1 MNTNK
6 DIAGQNQKTDEIIS
20 QRRNAFTNA
29 INANVNKSILFG
41 LKEEDIA
48 TFLSPRKMCEGG
60 GYEAELAKL
69 RAGET
74 ELKTRFNQDMQALQ
88 EASINKFETQKL
100 AWDKSDELGKGVVG
114 VNPLQDPLKKEPE
127 KQETELYE
135 AELAKS
141 RAREAELKT
150 RFNQEMQALQEA
162 SFNKFKTQ
170 KLVWDKSDEL
180 GKGVVQDPPEKQKG
194 WSNLL
199 RAFSGI
205 GLDALANIGE
215 RVTNESDLNA
225 KNKLYNQTV
234 AENLFNTVS
243 ASKGYNTI
251 NPTISGVASPNLTG
265 FTNQFQGYAALG
277 GDKQSTSFQKGTKLD
292 YDENTLKELDKLGIK
307 YKIVT
312 E

>member
-48 TFLSPRKMCEGG
+48 TFLSPRKMVKGG

-74 ELKTRFNQDMQALQ
+74 ESKTRFNQDMQALQ
-88 EASINKFETQKL
+88 EASFNKFKTQKP

-114 VNPLQDPLKKEPE
+114 VNPLEE
-127 KQETELYE
+127 
-135 AELAKS
+135 
-141 RAREAELKT
+141 
-150 RFNQEMQALQEA
+150 
-162 SFNKFKTQ
+162 
-170 KLVWDKSDEL
+170 
-180 GKGVVQDPPEKQKG
+180 PEKQKG

-215 RVTNESDLNA
+215 NESDLNA
-225 KNKLYNQTV
+225 ENKLYNQTV

>member
-48 TFLSPRKMCEGG
+48 TFLSPRKMGEGG

-88 EASINKFETQKL
+88 EASFNKFKTQKL
-100 AWDKSDELGKGVVG
+100 AWDKSDEGVVG
-114 VNPLQDPLKKEPE
+114 VNPLQD
-127 KQETELYE
+127 Q
-135 AELAKS
+135 
-141 RAREAELKT
+141 
-150 RFNQEMQALQEA
+150 
-162 SFNKFKTQ
+162 
-170 KLVWDKSDEL
+170 
-180 GKGVVQDPPEKQKG
+180 QKG

-225 KNKLYNQTV
+225 KNKLYNQNV

>member
-48 TFLSPRKMCEGG
+48 TFLSPRKMDKGG

-74 ELKTRFNQDMQALQ
+74 ESKTRFNQDMQALQ
-88 EASINKFETQKL
+88 EASFNKFKTQKL

-114 VNPLQDPLKKEPE
+114 VNP
-127 KQETELYE
+127 
-135 AELAKS
+135 
-141 RAREAELKT
+141 
-150 RFNQEMQALQEA
+150 F
-162 SFNKFKTQ
+162 
-170 KLVWDKSDEL
+170 
-180 GKGVVQDPPEKQKG
+180 EKQKG

>member
-48 TFLSPRKMCEGG
+48 TFLSPRKMGKGG

-74 ELKTRFNQDMQALQ
+74 ESKTRFNQDMQALQ
-88 EASINKFETQKL
+88 EASFNKFKTQKL

-114 VNPLQDPLKKEPE
+114 VNP
-127 KQETELYE
+127 
-135 AELAKS
+135 
-141 RAREAELKT
+141 
-150 RFNQEMQALQEA
+150 F
-162 SFNKFKTQ
+162 
-170 KLVWDKSDEL
+170 
-180 GKGVVQDPPEKQKG
+180 EKQKG

-265 FTNQFQGYAALG
+265 FPNQFQGYAALG

>member
-48 TFLSPRKMCEGG
+48 TFLSPRKMFGG
-60 GYEAELAKL
+60 GEKELAKIREGEAELKA
-69 RAGET
+69 
-74 ELKTRFNQDMQALQ
+74 RFNQEMQALQ
-88 EASINKFETQKL
+88 EASINKFKTQKL
-100 AWDKSDELGKGVVG
+100 PWDKSDELGKGVVG
-114 VNPLQDPLKKEPE
+114 VNPLEDPLKKE
-127 KQETELYE
+127 
-135 AELAKS
+135 
-141 RAREAELKT
+141 
-150 RFNQEMQALQEA
+150 
-162 SFNKFKTQ
+162 
-170 KLVWDKSDEL
+170 
-180 GKGVVQDPPEKQKG
+180 EKQKG

-215 RVTNESDLNA
+215 RVTNESDLNT
-225 KNKLYNQTV
+225 KNKLYNQNV

-265 FTNQFQGYAALG
+265 FPNQFQGYAALG

>member
-48 TFLSPRKMCEGG
+48 TFLSPRKMDEGG

-74 ELKTRFNQDMQALQ
+74 EAKKRFDQEMQALQ
-88 EASINKFETQKL
+88 EASFNKFKTQKL

-114 VNPLQDPLKKEPE
+114 VNPLQE
-127 KQETELYE
+127 
-135 AELAKS
+135 
-141 RAREAELKT
+141 
-150 RFNQEMQALQEA
+150 
-162 SFNKFKTQ
+162 
-170 KLVWDKSDEL
+170 
-180 GKGVVQDPPEKQKG
+180 QKG

>member
-48 TFLSPRKMCEGG
+48 TFLSPRKMGEGG
-60 GYEAELAKL
+60 EA
-69 RAGET
+69 

-88 EASINKFETQKL
+88 EASFNKFKTQKL

-114 VNPLQDPLKKEPE
+114 VNPLQE
-127 KQETELYE
+127 
-135 AELAKS
+135 
-141 RAREAELKT
+141 
-150 RFNQEMQALQEA
+150 
-162 SFNKFKTQ
+162 
-170 KLVWDKSDEL
+170 
-180 GKGVVQDPPEKQKG
+180 QKG

>member
-88 EASINKFETQKL
+88 EASFNKFKTQKL

-114 VNPLQDPLKKEPE
+114 VNPL
-127 KQETELYE
+127 
-135 AELAKS
+135 
-141 RAREAELKT
+141 
-150 RFNQEMQALQEA
+150 
-162 SFNKFKTQ
+162 
-170 KLVWDKSDEL
+170 
-180 GKGVVQDPPEKQKG
+180 QDPPEKQKG

-215 RVTNESDLNA
+215 RVTNESD
-225 KNKLYNQTV
+225 LYNQTV

>member
-48 TFLSPRKMCEGG
+48 TFSSPRKMGGGG

-74 ELKTRFNQDMQALQ
+74 EFKTRFNQDMQALQ
-88 EASINKFETQKL
+88 EASFNKFKTQKVVGVNPLQDPLKKAGETEFKTRFNQDMQALQEASFNKFKTQKL

-114 VNPLQDPLKKEPE
+114 VNPLQE
-127 KQETELYE
+127 
-135 AELAKS
+135 
-141 RAREAELKT
+141 
-150 RFNQEMQALQEA
+150 
-162 SFNKFKTQ
+162 
-170 KLVWDKSDEL
+170 
-180 GKGVVQDPPEKQKG
+180 QKG

>member
-48 TFLSPRKMCEGG
+48 TFLSPRKMGEGG
-60 GYEAELAKL
+60 GYEAELAKS

-88 EASINKFETQKL
+88 EASFNKFKTQKL

-114 VNPLQDPLKKEPE
+114 VNP
-127 KQETELYE
+127 
-135 AELAKS
+135 
-141 RAREAELKT
+141 
-150 RFNQEMQALQEA
+150 F
-162 SFNKFKTQ
+162 
-170 KLVWDKSDEL
+170 
-180 GKGVVQDPPEKQKG
+180 EKQKG

>member
-48 TFLSPRKMCEGG
+48 TFLSPRKMGEGG
-60 GYEAELAKL
+60 EA
-69 RAGET
+69 

-88 EASINKFETQKL
+88 EASFNKFKTQKL

-114 VNPLQDPLKKEPE
+114 VNPLQDPLKE
-127 KQETELYE
+127 EL
-135 AELAKS
+135 
-141 RAREAELKT
+141 
-150 RFNQEMQALQEA
+150 
-162 SFNKFKTQ
+162 
-170 KLVWDKSDEL
+170 
-180 GKGVVQDPPEKQKG
+180 EKQKG

>member
-48 TFLSPRKMCEGG
+48 TFSSPRKMGGGG
-60 GYEAELAKL
+60 GYEAEIAKL

-74 ELKTRFNQDMQALQ
+74 EFKTRFDQDMLALQ
-88 EASINKFETQKL
+88 EASFNKFKTQKL

-114 VNPLQDPLKKEPE
+114 VNPLQE
-127 KQETELYE
+127 
-135 AELAKS
+135 
-141 RAREAELKT
+141 
-150 RFNQEMQALQEA
+150 
-162 SFNKFKTQ
+162 
-170 KLVWDKSDEL
+170 
-180 GKGVVQDPPEKQKG
+180 QKG

>member
-48 TFLSPRKMCEGG
+48 TFLSPRKMGEGG
-60 GYEAELAKL
+60 GKEAELAKL

-88 EASINKFETQKL
+88 EASFNKFKTQKL

-114 VNPLQDPLKKEPE
+114 VNPLQDP
-127 KQETELYE
+127 
-135 AELAKS
+135 
-141 RAREAELKT
+141 
-150 RFNQEMQALQEA
+150 
-162 SFNKFKTQ
+162 
-170 KLVWDKSDEL
+170 
-180 GKGVVQDPPEKQKG
+180 KQKG

-215 RVTNESDLNA
+215 RVTNESDLNV
-225 KNKLYNQTV
+225 YNQTV

>member
-48 TFLSPRKMCEGG
+48 TFLSPRKMVGG
-60 GYEAELAKL
+60 GEAELKA
-69 RAGET
+69 
-74 ELKTRFNQDMQALQ
+74 RFNQDMQALQ
-88 EASINKFETQKL
+88 EASFNKFKTQKL

-114 VNPLQDPLKKEPE
+114 VNPLEE
-127 KQETELYE
+127 
-135 AELAKS
+135 
-141 RAREAELKT
+141 
-150 RFNQEMQALQEA
+150 
-162 SFNKFKTQ
+162 
-170 KLVWDKSDEL
+170 
-180 GKGVVQDPPEKQKG
+180 PEKQKG

-215 RVTNESDLNA
+215 RVTNESDLNV
-225 KNKLYNQTV
+225 KNKLYNQNV

-265 FTNQFQGYAALG
+265 FKNQFQGYAALG

>member
-48 TFLSPRKMCEGG
+48 TFLSPRKMGEGG

-69 RAGET
+69 RARET
-74 ELKTRFNQDMQALQ
+74 EF
-88 EASINKFETQKL
+88 
-100 AWDKSDELGKGVVG
+100 
-114 VNPLQDPLKKEPE
+114 
-127 KQETELYE
+127 
-135 AELAKS
+135 
-141 RAREAELKT
+141 KT

-180 GKGVVQDPPEKQKG
+180 GKGVVGVNPLQDQQKG

-225 KNKLYNQTV
+225 KNKLYNQNV

>member
-48 TFLSPRKMCEGG
+48 TFLSPRKMDVGG
-60 GYEAELAKL
+60 EAES
-69 RAGET
+69 
-74 ELKTRFNQDMQALQ
+74 KTRFNQDMQALQ
-88 EASINKFETQKL
+88 EASFNKFKTQKL

-114 VNPLQDPLKKEPE
+114 VNPLE
-127 KQETELYE
+127 
-135 AELAKS
+135 
-141 RAREAELKT
+141 
-150 RFNQEMQALQEA
+150 
-162 SFNKFKTQ
+162 
-170 KLVWDKSDEL
+170 
-180 GKGVVQDPPEKQKG
+180 PEKQKG

>member
-48 TFLSPRKMCEGG
+48 TFLSPRKMVRGG
-60 GYEAELAKL
+60 EK
-69 RAGET
+69 
-74 ELKTRFNQDMQALQ
+74 ELKARFNQDMQALQ
-88 EASINKFETQKL
+88 EASFNKFKTQKL

-114 VNPLQDPLKKEPE
+114 VNPLEE
-127 KQETELYE
+127 
-135 AELAKS
+135 
-141 RAREAELKT
+141 
-150 RFNQEMQALQEA
+150 
-162 SFNKFKTQ
+162 
-170 KLVWDKSDEL
+170 
-180 GKGVVQDPPEKQKG
+180 PEKQKG

>member
-48 TFLSPRKMCEGG
+48 TFLSPRKMGG
-60 GYEAELAKL
+60 GGEYEAELAKL

-88 EASINKFETQKL
+88 EASFNKFKTQKL

-114 VNPLQDPLKKEPE
+114 VNP
-127 KQETELYE
+127 
-135 AELAKS
+135 
-141 RAREAELKT
+141 
-150 RFNQEMQALQEA
+150 F
-162 SFNKFKTQ
+162 
-170 KLVWDKSDEL
+170 
-180 GKGVVQDPPEKQKG
+180 EKQKG

>member
-48 TFLSPRKMCEGG
+48 TFLSPRKMVRGG

-69 RAGET
+69 REREA
-74 ELKTRFNQDMQALQ
+74 ELKARFNQDMQAMQ
-88 EASINKFETQKL
+88 EASFNKFKTQKL

-114 VNPLQDPLKKEPE
+114 VNPLE
-127 KQETELYE
+127 K
-135 AELAKS
+135 
-141 RAREAELKT
+141 
-150 RFNQEMQALQEA
+150 
-162 SFNKFKTQ
+162 
-170 KLVWDKSDEL
+170 
-180 GKGVVQDPPEKQKG
+180 PEKQKG

-225 KNKLYNQTV
+225 KNKLYNQNV

>member
-20 QRRNAFTNA
+20 QRRNTFTNA

-48 TFLSPRKMCEGG
+48 TFLSPRKMGDGG

-69 RAGET
+69 RARET
-74 ELKTRFNQDMQALQ
+74 ESKTRFNQDMQALQ
-88 EASINKFETQKL
+88 EASMNKFKTQKL

-114 VNPLQDPLKKEPE
+114 VNPLQDPLKEE
-127 KQETELYE
+127 
-135 AELAKS
+135 
-141 RAREAELKT
+141 
-150 RFNQEMQALQEA
+150 
-162 SFNKFKTQ
+162 
-170 KLVWDKSDEL
+170 
-180 GKGVVQDPPEKQKG
+180 PEKQKG

>member
-60 GYEAELAKL
+60 GYEAEL
-69 RAGET
+69 
-74 ELKTRFNQDMQALQ
+74 
-88 EASINKFETQKL
+88 
-100 AWDKSDELGKGVVG
+100 
-114 VNPLQDPLKKEPE
+114 
-127 KQETELYE
+127 
-135 AELAKS
+135 
-141 RAREAELKT
+141 KT

-170 KLVWDKSDEL
+170 KLAWDKSDEL
-180 GKGVVQDPPEKQKG
+180 GKGVVGVNPLEPEKQKG

-215 RVTNESDLNA
+215 RVTNESDLNV
-225 KNKLYNQTV
+225 KNKLYNQNV

>member
-20 QRRNAFTNA
+20 QRRNTFTNA

-48 TFLSPRKMCEGG
+48 TFLSPRKMVDGG

-69 RAGET
+69 RARET
-74 ELKTRFNQDMQALQ
+74 ESKTRFNQDMQALQ
-88 EASINKFETQKL
+88 ASMNKFKTQKL
-100 AWDKSDELGKGVVG
+100 PWDKSDELGKGVVG
-114 VNPLQDPLKKEPE
+114 VNPLQDPLKEE
-127 KQETELYE
+127 
-135 AELAKS
+135 
-141 RAREAELKT
+141 
-150 RFNQEMQALQEA
+150 
-162 SFNKFKTQ
+162 
-170 KLVWDKSDEL
+170 
-180 GKGVVQDPPEKQKG
+180 PEKQKG

>member
-48 TFLSPRKMCEGG
+48 TFLSPRKMCGGG

-74 ELKTRFNQDMQALQ
+74 EFKTRFNQDMQALQ
-88 EASINKFETQKL
+88 EASFNKFKTQKL
-100 AWDKSDELGKGVVG
+100 AGDKSDKGVVG

-127 KQETELYE
+127 SGGYE
-135 AELAKS
+135 AELAKL
-141 RAREAELKT
+141 RAGEAEAKT

-180 GKGVVQDPPEKQKG
+180 GKGVVGVNPLQDQQKG

-225 KNKLYNQTV
+225 KNKLYNQNV

>member
-48 TFLSPRKMCEGG
+48 TFLSPRKMDKGG

-74 ELKTRFNQDMQALQ
+74 ESKTRFNQDMQALQ
-88 EASINKFETQKL
+88 EASNNKFKTQKLAWDKSDGYEAELAKLRAGETESKTRFNQDMQALQEASFNKFKTQKL

-114 VNPLQDPLKKEPE
+114 VNPLQDPL
-127 KQETELYE
+127 
-135 AELAKS
+135 
-141 RAREAELKT
+141 
-150 RFNQEMQALQEA
+150 
-162 SFNKFKTQ
+162 
-170 KLVWDKSDEL
+170 
-180 GKGVVQDPPEKQKG
+180 QKG

-225 KNKLYNQTV
+225 KNKLYNQNV

>member
-48 TFLSPRKMCEGG
+48 TFLSPRKMGG
-60 GYEAELAKL
+60 GGDYEAELAKL
-69 RAGET
+69 RARET
-74 ELKTRFNQDMQALQ
+74 
-88 EASINKFETQKL
+88 
-100 AWDKSDELGKGVVG
+100 
-114 VNPLQDPLKKEPE
+114 
-127 KQETELYE
+127 
-135 AELAKS
+135 
-141 RAREAELKT
+141 ELKT

-170 KLVWDKSDEL
+170 KLAWDKSDEL
-180 GKGVVQDPPEKQKG
+180 GKGVVGVNPFEKQKG

>member
-48 TFLSPRKMCEGG
+48 TFLSPRKMGEGG

-69 RAGET
+69 RARET
-74 ELKTRFNQDMQALQ
+74 ELKTRFNQDMQASQ
-88 EASINKFETQKL
+88 EASINKFKTQKL

-114 VNPLQDPLKKEPE
+114 VNP
-127 KQETELYE
+127 
-135 AELAKS
+135 
-141 RAREAELKT
+141 
-150 RFNQEMQALQEA
+150 F
-162 SFNKFKTQ
+162 
-170 KLVWDKSDEL
+170 
-180 GKGVVQDPPEKQKG
+180 EKQKG

>member
-48 TFLSPRKMCEGG
+48 TFLSPRKMGEGG

-88 EASINKFETQKL
+88 EASFNKFKTQKL

-114 VNPLQDPLKKEPE
+114 VNP
-127 KQETELYE
+127 
-135 AELAKS
+135 
-141 RAREAELKT
+141 
-150 RFNQEMQALQEA
+150 F
-162 SFNKFKTQ
+162 
-170 KLVWDKSDEL
+170 
-180 GKGVVQDPPEKQKG
+180 EKQKG

-225 KNKLYNQTV
+225 IYNQTV

>member
-1 MNTNK
+1 
-6 DIAGQNQKTDEIIS
+6 
-20 QRRNAFTNA
+20 
-29 INANVNKSILFG
+29 
-41 LKEEDIA
+41 
-48 TFLSPRKMCEGG
+48 
-60 GYEAELAKL
+60 
-69 RAGET
+69 
-74 ELKTRFNQDMQALQ
+74 MQALQ
-88 EASINKFETQKL
+88 EASTNKFKTQKL

-114 VNPLQDPLKKEPE
+114 VNPLQDPLKEE
-127 KQETELYE
+127 
-135 AELAKS
+135 
-141 RAREAELKT
+141 
-150 RFNQEMQALQEA
+150 
-162 SFNKFKTQ
+162 
-170 KLVWDKSDEL
+170 
-180 GKGVVQDPPEKQKG
+180 PEKQKG

>member
-48 TFLSPRKMCEGG
+48 TFLSPRKMDVGG
-60 GYEAELAKL
+60 EAELKA
-69 RAGET
+69 
-74 ELKTRFNQDMQALQ
+74 RFNQEMQALQ
-88 EASINKFETQKL
+88 EASFNKFKTQKL

-114 VNPLQDPLKKEPE
+114 VNPLE
-127 KQETELYE
+127 
-135 AELAKS
+135 
-141 RAREAELKT
+141 
-150 RFNQEMQALQEA
+150 
-162 SFNKFKTQ
+162 
-170 KLVWDKSDEL
+170 
-180 GKGVVQDPPEKQKG
+180 PEKQKG

>member
-48 TFLSPRKMCEGG
+48 TFLSPRKMVDGG

-74 ELKTRFNQDMQALQ
+74 ELKTRFNQDMQASQ
-88 EASINKFETQKL
+88 EASFNKFKTQKL

-114 VNPLQDPLKKEPE
+114 VNPLQD
-127 KQETELYE
+127 
-135 AELAKS
+135 
-141 RAREAELKT
+141 
-150 RFNQEMQALQEA
+150 
-162 SFNKFKTQ
+162 
-170 KLVWDKSDEL
+170 
-180 GKGVVQDPPEKQKG
+180 KG

>member
-48 TFLSPRKMCEGG
+48 TFLSPRKMFGG
-60 GYEAELAKL
+60 GEKELAKIREGEAELKA
-69 RAGET
+69 
-74 ELKTRFNQDMQALQ
+74 RFNQEMQALQ
-88 EASINKFETQKL
+88 EASINKFKTQKL

-114 VNPLQDPLKKEPE
+114 VNPFEE
-127 KQETELYE
+127 
-135 AELAKS
+135 
-141 RAREAELKT
+141 
-150 RFNQEMQALQEA
+150 
-162 SFNKFKTQ
+162 
-170 KLVWDKSDEL
+170 
-180 GKGVVQDPPEKQKG
+180 PEKQKG

-215 RVTNESDLNA
+215 RVTNESDLNT
-225 KNKLYNQTV
+225 KNKLYNQNV

-251 NPTISGVASPNLTG
+251 NPTISGVKSPNLTG
-265 FTNQFQGYAALG
+265 FTNQLQGYAALG

>member
-48 TFLSPRKMCEGG
+48 TFLSPRKMDEGG

-69 RAGET
+69 RAGE
-74 ELKTRFNQDMQALQ
+74 A
-88 EASINKFETQKL
+88 EA
-100 AWDKSDELGKGVVG
+100 
-114 VNPLQDPLKKEPE
+114 
-127 KQETELYE
+127 
-135 AELAKS
+135 
-141 RAREAELKT
+141 KT

-170 KLVWDKSDEL
+170 KLAWDKSDEL
-180 GKGVVQDPPEKQKG
+180 GKGVVGVNPLQEQKG

>member
-48 TFLSPRKMCEGG
+48 TFLSPRKMDEGG
-60 GYEAELAKL
+60 GYEAEIAKL
-69 RAGET
+69 RARET
-74 ELKTRFNQDMQALQ
+74 EFKTRFNQDMQALQ
-88 EASINKFETQKL
+88 EASFNKFKTQKL

-114 VNPLQDPLKKEPE
+114 VNP
-127 KQETELYE
+127 
-135 AELAKS
+135 
-141 RAREAELKT
+141 
-150 RFNQEMQALQEA
+150 F
-162 SFNKFKTQ
+162 
-170 KLVWDKSDEL
+170 
-180 GKGVVQDPPEKQKG
+180 EKQKG

-215 RVTNESDLNA
+215 RVTNESDL
-225 KNKLYNQTV
+225 YNQTV

-251 NPTISGVASPNLTG
+251 NPTISGVASSNLTG

-277 GDKQSTSFQKGTKLD
+277 GDKQSASFQKGTKLD

>member
-48 TFLSPRKMCEGG
+48 TFLSPRKMFGG
-60 GYEAELAKL
+60 GEKELAKL

-74 ELKTRFNQDMQALQ
+74 ELKARFNQEMQALQ
-88 EASINKFETQKL
+88 EASINKFKTQKL

-114 VNPLQDPLKKEPE
+114 VNPLEEPE
-127 KQETELYE
+127 KQ
-135 AELAKS
+135 
-141 RAREAELKT
+141 
-150 RFNQEMQALQEA
+150 N
-162 SFNKFKTQ
+162 
-170 KLVWDKSDEL
+170 
-180 GKGVVQDPPEKQKG
+180 G

-215 RVTNESDLNA
+215 RVTNESDLNT
-225 KNKLYNQTV
+225 KNKLYNQNV

-265 FTNQFQGYAALG
+265 FPNQFQGYAALG

>member
-48 TFLSPRKMCEGG
+48 TFLSPRKMGEGG
-60 GYEAELAKL
+60 GYEEELAK
-69 RAGET
+69 
-74 ELKTRFNQDMQALQ
+74 
-88 EASINKFETQKL
+88 I
-100 AWDKSDELGKGVVG
+100 
-114 VNPLQDPLKKEPE
+114 
-127 KQETELYE
+127 
-135 AELAKS
+135 
-141 RAREAELKT
+141 RARETELKT

-170 KLVWDKSDEL
+170 KLAWDKSDEL
-180 GKGVVQDPPEKQKG
+180 GKGVVGVNLLQDPLKKEPEKQKGLSYEEELAKMRARETELKTRFNQEMQALQEASFNKFKTQKLAWDKSDELGKGVVGVNLLQDEKQKG

-215 RVTNESDLNA
+215 RVTNESDLNV
-225 KNKLYNQTV
+225 YNQTV

>member
-48 TFLSPRKMCEGG
+48 TFLSPRKMVGG
-60 GYEAELAKL
+60 
-69 RAGET
+69 GET
-74 ELKTRFNQDMQALQ
+74 ELKARFNQDMQALQ
-88 EASINKFETQKL
+88 EASFNKFKTQKL

-114 VNPLQDPLKKEPE
+114 VNPLEE
-127 KQETELYE
+127 
-135 AELAKS
+135 
-141 RAREAELKT
+141 
-150 RFNQEMQALQEA
+150 
-162 SFNKFKTQ
+162 
-170 KLVWDKSDEL
+170 
-180 GKGVVQDPPEKQKG
+180 PEKQKG

-215 RVTNESDLNA
+215 RVTNESDLNT
-225 KNKLYNQTV
+225 KNKLYNQNV

>member
-48 TFLSPRKMCEGG
+48 TFLSPRKMCKGG
-60 GYEAELAKL
+60 DYEATLAKL
-69 RAGET
+69 RAREA
-74 ELKTRFNQDMQALQ
+74 ELKARFNQDMQALQ
-88 EASINKFETQKL
+88 EASFNKFKTQKL

-114 VNPLQDPLKKEPE
+114 VNPLEE
-127 KQETELYE
+127 
-135 AELAKS
+135 
-141 RAREAELKT
+141 
-150 RFNQEMQALQEA
+150 
-162 SFNKFKTQ
+162 
-170 KLVWDKSDEL
+170 
-180 GKGVVQDPPEKQKG
+180 PEKQKG

>member
-48 TFLSPRKMCEGG
+48 TFLSPRKMCGGG

-69 RAGET
+69 RAGE
-74 ELKTRFNQDMQALQ
+74 A
-88 EASINKFETQKL
+88 EA
-100 AWDKSDELGKGVVG
+100 
-114 VNPLQDPLKKEPE
+114 
-127 KQETELYE
+127 
-135 AELAKS
+135 
-141 RAREAELKT
+141 KT

-180 GKGVVQDPPEKQKG
+180 GKGVVGVNPLQDQQKG

-225 KNKLYNQTV
+225 KNKLYNQNV

-307 YKIVT
+307 YKRVT

>member
-48 TFLSPRKMCEGG
+48 TFLSPRKMGEGG

-88 EASINKFETQKL
+88 EASSNKFKTQKLAWDKSDEGGGYEAELAKSRAGETELKTRFNQDMQALQEASFNKFKTQKL

-114 VNPLQDPLKKEPE
+114 VNP
-127 KQETELYE
+127 
-135 AELAKS
+135 
-141 RAREAELKT
+141 
-150 RFNQEMQALQEA
+150 F
-162 SFNKFKTQ
+162 
-170 KLVWDKSDEL
+170 
-180 GKGVVQDPPEKQKG
+180 EKQKG

-225 KNKLYNQTV
+225 KNKLYNQNV